1 MLRELQMT
9 IVKAT
14 KLESKLQLVRIILVS
29 VKNNRKEPAEGM
41 NTCIQRVQ
49 VAVNE
54 VLAPTLIGVCLPL

>member
-29 VKNNRKEPAEGM
+29 VKNNRKEPAECM